1 MYGFS
6 MSDINNSIREF
17 RLKRGLSA
25 TELARQT
32 EGEFSPSRISNYETG
47 VRQLTIEAA
56 KKLSPH
62 LGASPGQLL
71 NLTDNF
77 FSDVQLGEHQEELV
91 RILGQV
97 SLRGDSDVKKVIG
110 ILRGYLD
117 S

>member
-1 MYGFS
+1 MP
-6 MSDINNSIREF
+6 DINNRLRDF

-25 TELARQT
+25 TQLSRKT
-32 EGEFSPSRISNYETG
+32 DGEFSSSRISNYETG
-47 VRQLTIEAA
+47 VRSLTIEAA

-91 RILGQV
+91 QILTEV